1 MDHLDDLVDLYEY
14 RVEDLLQGRTPKGGK
29 QALLRLRQLLIQSRL
44 PGPLAKRFRQADAR
58 FRAHRRAPA
67 PEAQAP
73 VELPTIAVPE
83 EPEPPPPEASPL
95 AALALKVW
103 RLQVERDVKAR
114 LEALLAGRREE
125 LRLIHA
131 FLDNFAL
138 YRETPGFKRDFNLS
152 RFVPTRPIP
161 SLSDTL
167 MDLDDPKVAQALVVD
182 FLETARELPKLLP
195 LPPEETRTYVRRFL
209 NRLLEWEGAYNLPPK
224 PDLLALRRALEEAR
238 RLGAGEKEVA
248 QLEERLRKAAQEAR
262 RRDLLL
268 EEEKGRF
275 RVALE
280 KVVAL
285 LSLLPTPQGETPWP
299 RVPEPGQKEEGLLT
313 LRLAPGPVV
322 LGPLTLTL
330 SHAGGTWYLGLE
342 GEDHPLED
350 TLVLPWEDLAVW
362 AVRENDLLH
371 LRLEARSGLRLYE
384 LLSEGRLLAY
394 LLHPGKDYA
403 YLRLLRGLSARL
415 KGEFQAQ
422 AFGPALAEKYRK
434 APEEAL
440 QDFARKGL
448 DLTLKRLGQAD
459 PLPLLQEVGKALG
472 LEAEAQTLGQGLRE
486 YLGRRPPTR
495 ETLGGEVH
503 FLALTPE
510 PQALKVDQHALSVR
524 LKEDAVYLGQ
534 AGEVPRRL
542 KDLLVYR
549 LGNKALI
556 LAREGHR
563 LAYTL
568 LPLP

>member
-1 MDHLDDLVDLYEY
+1 
-14 RVEDLLQGRTPKGGK
+14 
-29 QALLRLRQLLIQSRL
+29 
-44 PGPLAKRFRQADAR
+44 
-58 FRAHRRAPA
+58 
-67 PEAQAP
+67 
-73 VELPTIAVPE
+73 
-83 EPEPPPPEASPL
+83 
-95 AALALKVW
+95 
-103 RLQVERDVKAR
+103 
-114 LEALLAGRREE
+114 
-125 LRLIHA
+125 
-131 FLDNFAL
+131 
-138 YRETPGFKRDFNLS
+138 
-152 RFVPTRPIP
+152 
-161 SLSDTL
+161 
-167 MDLDDPKVAQALVVD
+167 
-182 FLETARELPKLLP
+182 
-195 LPPEETRTYVRRFL
+195 
-209 NRLLEWEGAYNLPPK
+209 
-224 PDLLALRRALEEAR
+224 
-238 RLGAGEKEVA
+238 
-248 QLEERLRKAAQEAR
+248 
-262 RRDLLL
+262 
-268 EEEKGRF
+268 
-275 RVALE
+275 VALE

-299 RVPEPGQKEEGLLT
+299 RVPEPGQEEEGLLT
-313 LRLAPGPVV
+313 LRLAPGPVA

-350 TLVLPWEDLAVW
+350 TLVLPWEDLEVW

-384 LLSEGRLLAY
+384 LLAEGRLLAY

-403 YLRLLRGLSARL
+403 YLRLLRGLSTRL

-448 DLTLKRLGQAD
+448 ELTLKRLGQAD
-459 PLPLLQEVGKALG
+459 PLPLLQEVGQALG
-472 LEAEAQTLGQGLRE
+472 LEAEAQTLGQALRE

-510 PQALKVDQHALSVR
+510 PQALKLDQHVLSVR

-549 LGNKALI
+549 LGERALV
-556 LAREGHR
+556 LAREGRR